1 MKQGNIVQK
10 NWILAVALLAS
21 VASMPAISAPAGN
34 QRAILES
41 LVQCKATAN
50 DVVQFNNLVDKQKIT
65 LPPDEKNAGWGG
77 VAWKVDPAITFGNVK
92 SNVVVMSD
100 RLTFYLLIE
109 SPKPRADIQQVVKAL
124 DLKESTPNDQYFDYR
139 REDGERT
146 IQVISIANSAVNY
159 NVGCFYDQDSVRR
172 AQRHK

>member
-1 MKQGNIVQK
+1 MQK
-10 NWILAVALLAS
+10 NWILAVALLAP
-21 VASMPAISAPAGN
+21 VVSMPAISAPVSN
-34 QRAILES
+34 QRAMLEN
-41 LVQCKATAN
+41 LVRCKATVN
-50 DVVQFNNLVDKQKIT
+50 EVVQFDNLVDKHQIT

-77 VAWKVDPAITFGNVK
+77 LAWKVDPAITIGNVK

-109 SPKPRADIQQVVKAL
+109 SAKPRVDIQQIVKAL
-124 DLKESTPNDQYFDYR
+124 DLKESAPNDQYFDYR

-146 IQVISIANSAVNY
+146 IQVISTENNAVNY
-159 NVGCFYDQDSVRR
+159 DVGCFYDENSVRR